1 MSQLQD
7 DSYVEE
13 ASRNV
18 EVTIA
23 QQISDLRKIGMIVNQ
38 DETKVMVFCFRGP
51 TTEIL
56 IEGTIIKLQIKSSP
70 LESNWTVNRSGIY
83 IEYLRTRILPLISGT
98 LQQSITII
106 TAQIRSILFYRVSIT
121 SNFHVMCEMRF

>member
-56 IEGTIIKLQIKSSP
+56 IEGTIIK
-70 LESNWTVNRSGIY
+70 
-83 IEYLRTRILPLISGT
+83 
-98 LQQSITII
+98 
-106 TAQIRSILFYRVSIT
+106 T
-121 SNFHVMCEMRF
+121 SN